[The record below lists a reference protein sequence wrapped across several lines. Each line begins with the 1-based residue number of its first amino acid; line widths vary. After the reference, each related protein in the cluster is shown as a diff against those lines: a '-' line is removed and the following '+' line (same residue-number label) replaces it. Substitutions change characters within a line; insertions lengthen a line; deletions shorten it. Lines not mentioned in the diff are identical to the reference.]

1 MSDVRRIYW
10 LPLIVIGAAQC
21 ECAENGPDYV
31 CERVVATFNVTGSGS
46 ASLIGADGQ
55 VISER
60 NSWGVDIHLGRGE
73 PAPSWVGLGW
83 EGTPSSEGEGQK
95 QRYSIH
101 MSETEGLLAQA
112 KAGDRFSTG
121 GRGIVQLDWPI
132 QCNAQKPSLSVDV
145 EVESAQGDIDFIAH
159 TVDSDYVRVFSIAFD
174 WKDLGCGIGQA
185 RGRFTVKVTSEHFQ
199 TDCPGEFDIVDAGM
213 VEANIVDGG
222 LVDGG
227 LVDGG
232 LVDGG

>member
-21 ECAENGPDYV
+21 ECVEIDPDYE
-31 CERVVATFNVTGSGS
+31 CEMVVATFNVTGSGS

-73 PAPSWVGLGW
+73 PAPSWIGLGW
-83 EGTPSSEGEGQK
+83 EGVSPSSEGEGQK

-112 KAGDRFSTG
+112 KAGDRFSTD

-145 EVESAQGDIDFIAH
+145 EVLSAQGDIDFIAR

-185 RGRFTVKVTSEHFQ
+185 RGRFTVKVTSEHLQ
-199 TDCPGEFDIVDAGM
+199 QVCRDGFDVVDAGIVDADIDDAG
-213 VEANIVDGG
+213 
-222 LVDGG
+222 
-227 LVDGG
+227 
-232 LVDGG
+232 